1 MSEAT
6 IDQRPR
12 ERLLQTIAYER
23 TEWQELVD
31 DVGPDR
37 LETPGAMGRW
47 TFRDLAAHLTFWSD
61 YVIDDIYASPSGKR
75 TYPWPDEIDR
85 EDDDAINAWVQQE
98 QRKRTQDEVLA
109 DADALYD
116 RLDACF
122 RRAPDV
128 LLLER
133 GIIPWVPEEM
143 TLAEFAQRDLFRHLH
158 EDHEPDVRAMLI
170 VHPRTQ

>member
-1 MSEAT
+1 MRETT
-6 IDQRPR
+6 IDSNPR

-23 TEWQELVD
+23 TLWHALVD
-31 DVGPDR
+31 AVGPER
-37 LETPGAMGRW
+37 METPGAMGPW

-61 YVIDDIYASPSGKR
+61 NVIADIDAEPGGER
-75 TYPWPDEIDR
+75 TFPWPAEIDR
-85 EDDDAINAWVQQE
+85 EDEDAINAWVQTQ
-98 QRKRTQDEVLA
+98 QRQRTQAEVLA

-122 RRAPDV
+122 RRVPDT

-133 GIIPWVPEEM
+133 GRIWWVPDAV
-143 TLAEFAQRDLFRHLH
+143 TLCEFAQSDLFRHLH

-170 VHPRTQ
+170 AHPRTQ